1 MKYALITGG
10 TSGIGFA
17 MAGEFLDRGYGVI
30 LASSSRKNLAIAKRK
45 LEVKKSKIV
54 KSTKQII
61 IIEQDLSISG
71 GAEKLYHKV
80 KTLGTDV
87 EIVVNNAGF
96 GLLGGTESI
105 NINDDKKMIQLNA
118 TTPVCLCKLFLRD
131 MYENG
136 RGKILNVA
144 STGAF
149 QPGPYTST
157 YFASKSFLYSYSRAI
172 RQEAA
177 ARGVVVSTL
186 CPGTTRTKFFEK
198 AGQKT
203 PIWAMSAEKTA
214 KIAVDG
220 LMRNRGVIVPGVINN
235 ILRIVPSGVKMYFVE
250 MLKK

>member
-61 IIEQDLSISG
+61 IVEQDLSISG

-80 KTLGTDV
+80 KALGTDV

-105 NINDDKKMIQLNA
+105 NIMMIKK
-118 TTPVCLCKLFLRD
+118 
-131 MYENG
+131 
-136 RGKILNVA
+136 
-144 STGAF
+144 
-149 QPGPYTST
+149 
-157 YFASKSFLYSYSRAI
+157 
-172 RQEAA
+172 
-177 ARGVVVSTL
+177 
-186 CPGTTRTKFFEK
+186 
-198 AGQKT
+198 
-203 PIWAMSAEKTA
+203 
-214 KIAVDG
+214 
-220 LMRNRGVIVPGVINN
+220 
-235 ILRIVPSGVKMYFVE
+235 
-250 MLKK
+250 